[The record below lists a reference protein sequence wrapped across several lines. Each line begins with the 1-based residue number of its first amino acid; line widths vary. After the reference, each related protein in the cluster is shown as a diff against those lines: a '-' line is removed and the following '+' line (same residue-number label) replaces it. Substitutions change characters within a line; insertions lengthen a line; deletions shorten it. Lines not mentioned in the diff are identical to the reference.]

1 MSYWTKDNETYV
13 IEHGMVFVPG
23 KADAKTPGEVTYE
36 EEEIYHIYIL
46 KKNSLTL
53 YFDTTKKTGG
63 DAQVNGLKAMINV
76 I

>member
-1 MSYWTKDNETYV
+1 
-13 IEHGMVFVPG
+13 MVFVPG